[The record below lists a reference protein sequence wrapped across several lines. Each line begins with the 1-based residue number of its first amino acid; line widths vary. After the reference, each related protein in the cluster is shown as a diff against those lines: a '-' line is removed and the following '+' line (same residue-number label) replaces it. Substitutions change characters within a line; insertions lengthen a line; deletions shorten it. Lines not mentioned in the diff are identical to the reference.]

1 MKLFGGI
8 IQRERLTICDN
19 GEGADVFISSLGV
32 GPFQLYKA
40 QLGEVPRL
48 TILMSSQRS
57 ACADVLP
64 WMRVRS
70 FQLGEDPRC
79 ISARGGPFL
88 MHSNVYSDFCLR

>member
-32 GPFQLYKA
+32 GPFPLYIS
-40 QLGEVPRL
+40 QLGEVPLL

-57 ACADVLP
+57 ACADVFP

-70 FQLGEDPRC
+70 FQLGKDPLLH
-79 ISARGGPFL
+79 F
-88 MHSNVYSDFCLR
+88 